1 MSVLSRGQ
9 GSPASALHVVSLA
22 AVVAL
27 TSVINCRAAEGV
39 TYDGRS
45 GPGHGKHIVLVS
57 GDDEYHSEEALPALA
72 KILALRHGFTSTVL
86 FAINPA
92 DGTID
97 PHQTRNIPGLEALR
111 SADLMI
117 LLLRFRDLPDEQ
129 MKLIL
134 DYTESG
140 KPILALRTSTHAFDL
155 KTSPTYAKWSWN
167 SKVSGW
173 EGGYG
178 RKVLGETWVAHHG
191 DHGKQST
198 RALFAPGAS
207 ASPILRGIEDGEIWV
222 PTDTY
227 EVHLPMA
234 PTVTPLLLG
243 QVLTWMGHDA
253 QAVAGKVNDPMMPV
267 AWTNNYTGETGKT
280 TRVFTTTMGAADDLE
295 TEGMRRLLVNAVY
308 WALGMETK
316 IPPKADVALVGP
328 YNPHSFLQTVY
339 SAGVKPSD
347 LELKR

>member
-1 MSVLSRGQ
+1 MSVRHQSR
-9 GSPASALHVVSLA
+9 ASIVRGLRHVSLISIA
-22 AVVAL
+22 ALASVV
-27 TSVINCRAAEGV
+27 NCLAAEGV
-39 TYDGRS
+39 TYEGRN

-72 KILALRHGFTSTVL
+72 KILAMRHGFTSTVL

-97 PHQTRNIPGLEALR
+97 PHQTRNIPGLEALKT
-111 SADLMI
+111 ADLLI
-117 LLLRFRDLPDEQ
+117 LFLRFRDLPDEQ
-129 MKLIL
+129 MKPIL
-134 DYTESG
+134 DYTDSG
-140 KPILALRTSTHAFDL
+140 RPILALRTSTHSFDL
-155 KTSPTYAKWSWN
+155 KTSPRYAKWSWN
-167 SKVSGW
+167 STVPGW

-178 RKVLGETWVAHHG
+178 RKVLGETWIAHHG

-198 RALFAPGAS
+198 RAVFAPGAS
-207 ASPILRGIEDGEIWV
+207 ESPILRGIEDGEIWV

-253 QAVAGKVNDPMMPV
+253 SPVAGKVNDPMMPV
-267 AWTNNYTGETGKT
+267 AWTNRYTGEAGKT
-280 TRVFTTTMGAADDLE
+280 TKVFTTTMGAADDLE

-308 WALGMETK
+308 WAVGMEAK
-316 IPPKADVALVGP
+316 IQLKADVAFVGP